1 MFYLSLS
8 PEAAQ
13 QRSMYGNE
21 RYEKAEFQAEVER
34 QFQAMKDE
42 SWETIDASRSVDSIH
57 REVLETSLRAIE
69 ENSHKD
75 ILPLW
80 KREKLT
86 L

>member
-1 MFYLSLS
+1 
-8 PEAAQ
+8 
-13 QRSMYGNE
+13 MYGNE

-34 QFQAMKDE
+34 QFQEMKDE
-42 SWETIDASRSVDSIH
+42 SWEMIDASRSVDIIH
-57 REVLETSLRAIE
+57 REVLETSLRVIK
-69 ENSHKD
+69 ENGHKD